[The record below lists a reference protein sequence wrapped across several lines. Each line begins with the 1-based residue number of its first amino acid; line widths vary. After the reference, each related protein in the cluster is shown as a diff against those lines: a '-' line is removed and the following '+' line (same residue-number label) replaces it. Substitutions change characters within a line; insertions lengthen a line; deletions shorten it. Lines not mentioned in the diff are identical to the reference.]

1 MRARTNTNPNTNTNS
16 SPLPFFLTH
25 NGVWPDKIK
34 GNAASVCSGCK
45 GLAGELEARLA
56 ALRDGTGELIASFE
70 GIRQQER
77 CLNAEIVR

>member
-1 MRARTNTNPNTNTNS
+1 MRARTNPNPNTNTN
-16 SPLPFFLTH
+16 PTPPPFFLTH

-56 ALRDGTGELIASFE
+56 TLRDGTGELMVSLE
-70 GIRQQER
+70 GMRQLER